1 MSAAGAGSLLPV
13 RSGAPPRPLTSSTIK
28 MDHEPTSVQ
37 APRMSTEPL
46 DPQEIAD
53 APELLILET
62 LDACLH
68 TLGIALVL
76 AYPRLADGYAPQ
88 RDGPAWRAA
97 RRLSTRAHQLTKA
110 IASYRKVLR
119 VQPKPP
125 PDPIDS
131 YF

>member
-1 MSAAGAGSLLPV
+1 M
-13 RSGAPPRPLTSSTIK
+13 TSQS
-28 MDHEPTSVQ
+28 
-37 APRMSTEPL
+37 L

-62 LDACLH
+62 LDACLY

-76 AYPRLADGYAPQ
+76 AYPRLADAYAPQ

-97 RRLSTRAHQLTKA
+97 QRLSTRTHQLTTA

-119 VQPKPP
+119 VQLKPP
-125 PDPIDS
+125 PDPIDN